1 MGEMYVFERPHLSFW
16 FGCGIRATPLG
27 SNFDGEEATERRNLR
42 VRGLPLLRR
51 VQMMKRHHV
60 QLDHRIHRRQSLRCG
75 SRCGLRGENT
85 KFLGRSKLRRTTFAG
100 RRRKKIELKAKA
112 LTVFVMPGCAEGN
125 AVFQA

>member
-51 VQMMKRHHV
+51 VQM
-60 QLDHRIHRRQSLRCG
+60 SA
-75 SRCGLRGENT
+75 
-85 KFLGRSKLRRTTFAG
+85 TTFNWIIAF
-100 RRRKKIELKAKA
+100 IADKACGVVPVA
-112 LTVFVMPGCAEGN
+112 A
-125 AVFQA
+125 